1 MSVDGLGI
9 CKVDKLV
16 VFVKGMIVD
25 EVADV
30 KIIAEKKNYS
40 IGIIDKLIE
49 KSKYRIE
56 SDCPVSYKCGGCD
69 FRYID
74 YDYQLI
80 LKKNILD
87 NTFKDYKVKEFIKD
101 DNPYYYRNKV
111 QIPLKDNK
119 MGFYRKFSNDIVEFD
134 DCLIESKQANSIIFD
149 LKQLLSNTQKQYI
162 RHVLIKHS
170 LKTNEIMIGFIVKS
184 FDIVL
189 DDVVSKLVNKYP
201 NIKSIILNL
210 NDKVTNVILGDKE
223 KILYGNDY
231 IYDEYDGIKV
241 KISLK
246 SFYQVNYN
254 QMLKLY
260 KLVKDLANLNSD
272 MTVLDLYCG
281 IGTISLYLSRY
292 VKEVIGVE
300 IVEQAI
306 RNAKDNAIINNISNA
321 RFILADARKD
331 MDLYLENKDLV
342 VLDPPRKGISE
353 QLINSLKKS
362 NIKKI
367 IYVSCNP
374 ATLNRDLKL
383 LEDTYNIGEIHPV
396 DLFPFTVHSEC
407 VVTLDRR

>member
-74 YDYQLI
+74 YDYQLT

-87 NTFKDYKVKEFIKD
+87 NTFKDYIVKEFIKD

-162 RHVLIKHS
+162 RHILIKHS
-170 LKTNEIMIGFIVKS
+170 LKTNEIMIGFIVNS
-184 FDIVL
+184 FDVVL

-383 LEDTYNIGEIHPV
+383 LEDTYNIGEIYPV

>member
-25 EVADV
+25 ELADV

-74 YDYQLI
+74 YDYQLT

-87 NTFKDYKVKEFIKD
+87 NTFKDYKVNEFIKD

-134 DCLIESKQANSIIFD
+134 DCLIESKQANSIISD
-149 LKQLLSNTQKQYI
+149 LKQVLNNNQKQYI

-170 LKTNEIMIGFIVKS
+170 LKTNEIMIGFIVNS
-184 FDIVL
+184 FDVVL
-189 DDVVSKLVNKYP
+189 DDIVSKLVNKYP

-272 MTVLDLYCG
+272 MIVLDLYCG

-306 RNAKDNAIINNISNA
+306 QNAKDNAIMNNISNA
-321 RFILADARKD
+321 KFILADARKD
-331 MDLYLENKDLV
+331 MDLYLEDKDLV
-342 VLDPPRKGISE
+342 ILDPPRKGISE

-383 LEDTYNIGEIHPV
+383 LEDTYNIGEIYPV